1 MLKIKKDVDLKEL
14 KKFGFIYGKEY
25 MHKEHLVT
33 PWNDYREHLYSVYID
48 TTTKIIEVCN
58 EETEDGIP
66 DEEIANWLVQDLWNA
81 NLVEEVEV

>member
-1 MLKIKKDVDLKEL
+1 MTKNNC
-14 KKFGFIYGKEY
+14 
-25 MHKEHLVT
+25 T
-33 PWNDYREHLYSVYID
+33 RYILIPQQ
-48 TTTKIIEVCN
+48 KIIEVCN